1 MSVTI
6 RPAMTDDVAAI
17 LVIER
22 AAESGAHWSQE
33 QYSPR
38 LAEGVILVAEEGPDI
53 AGFVCARV
61 VAREWEIENIVVA
74 EHKRRSG
81 IADELL
87 RELLRRVREQSGA
100 SIWLEVRESNE
111 AARRLYKKHG
121 FRETGKRREYYRNP
135 VEDAVLYDLP
145 WVGRGQGVSM

>member
-6 RPAMTDDVAAI
+6 RPAVADDVAAI
-17 LVIER
+17 LAIER
-22 AAESGAHWSQE
+22 VAESAAHWSQE
-33 QYSPR
+33 QYSR
-38 LAEGVILVAEEGPDI
+38 RVAEGMILVAEEGPDI
-53 AGFVCARV
+53 TGFVCARV

-81 IADELL
+81 VGDELL
-87 RELLRRVREQSGA
+87 RELLRRACEQSGA

-111 AARRLYKKHG
+111 AARRLYKKHE

-135 VEDAVLYDLP
+135 VEDAVLYELRWP
-145 WVGRGQGVSM
+145 N